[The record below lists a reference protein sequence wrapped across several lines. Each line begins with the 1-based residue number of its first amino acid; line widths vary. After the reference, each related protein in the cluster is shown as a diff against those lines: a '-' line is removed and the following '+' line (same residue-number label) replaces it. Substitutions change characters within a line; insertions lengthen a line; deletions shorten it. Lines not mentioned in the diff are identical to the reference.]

1 MYEEPEMIG
10 ISKNVSLPMS
20 RMSWPQ
26 VPQRVSGFRLRNKTR
41 MLLSQRFMS
50 HGPIVKPEN
59 TKKRVMKWVVAT
71 GVTLVVSSILLNQG
85 YFRRL
90 EVADGEEQDGEEQD
104 GKRKHK
110 ISIFN
115 NNWLF
120 FCYSTLPLN
129 AISRFWG
136 QVNSLNLPVWVRP
149 WSYKLYATLF
159 DANLEEMED
168 PDLTHYENLSQFF
181 YRTIKPETRPIDYDE
196 NVIVC
201 PSDGKVLQFGTID
214 PQFGHIEQV
223 KGLNY
228 SVREFLGT
236 HSHPLMQRTQSEEQL
251 TPSTSANS
259 VESNIDTS
267 SEKTRVEDDENDK
280 SHREFAR
287 INNIPYSLND
297 IIGHTPGSQDEDH
310 LQPFS
315 YKREKNQAITDHNAS
330 KTLTLLGDLSPNYV
344 KQKMSSTDTQLY
356 FAVIYLAPGD
366 YHHYHSP
373 VNWVCKLR
381 HHFPGE
387 LFSVAPY
394 FQRNFPNL
402 FVLNERVAL
411 LGHWKHGFFSMTP
424 VGATNVGSIKLNFDK
439 ELVTNEKTQRH
450 CKPHTCYEATYE
462 NASKVLGGV
471 PLIKGEEM
479 GGFMLG
485 STVVLCFEAPKG
497 FKFNVNV
504 GDKVKMGQPLGKLD
518 LSCDNN

>member
-1 MYEEPEMIG
+1 MIG

-201 PSDGKVLQFGTID
+201 PSDGKVLQF
-214 PQFGHIEQV
+214 
-223 KGLNY
+223 
-228 SVREFLGT
+228 
-236 HSHPLMQRTQSEEQL
+236 
-251 TPSTSANS
+251 
-259 VESNIDTS
+259 
-267 SEKTRVEDDENDK
+267 VEDDENDK

-381 HHFPGE
+381 RHFPGE